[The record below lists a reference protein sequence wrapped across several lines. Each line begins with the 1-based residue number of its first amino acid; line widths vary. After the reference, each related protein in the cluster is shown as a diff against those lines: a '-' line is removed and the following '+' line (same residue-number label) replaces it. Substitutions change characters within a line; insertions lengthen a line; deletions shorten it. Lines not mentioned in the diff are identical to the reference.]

1 MKEHPFQNE
10 EVEFVFD
17 QYPLDIRSKLMF
29 LRSLILDVPSR
40 IKEVGNL
47 EETLRWSE
55 PAYITSETKSGSLI
69 RIHHYPSKAFDY
81 AMYFHCGTNL
91 VETFRGLFPD
101 CFKFGGNRAIQFM
114 LADAIPVKELNQC
127 IELALTTNLQ
137 KMKEQ
142 NNE

>member
-1 MKEHPFQNE
+1 
-10 EVEFVFD
+10 
-17 QYPLDIRSKLMF
+17 MF

-40 IKEVGNL
+40 IKEVGHL

-91 VETFRGLFPD
+91 VETFRGLFPG
-101 CFKFGGNRAIQFM
+101 CFKFDGNRAIQFM
-114 LADAIPVKELNQC
+114 LEDDLPVKELKQC
-127 IELALTTNLQ
+127 IELALTYNLQ
-137 KMKEQ
+137 KIKEE